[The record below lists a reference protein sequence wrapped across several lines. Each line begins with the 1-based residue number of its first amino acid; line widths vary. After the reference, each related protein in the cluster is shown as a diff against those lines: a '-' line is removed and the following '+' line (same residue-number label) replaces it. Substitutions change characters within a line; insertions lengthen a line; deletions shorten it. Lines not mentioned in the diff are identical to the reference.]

1 MRWQV
6 CLPKR
11 VWPEVLPLLYGV
23 VPPESQLMRW
33 SLNAGR
39 LPMTGWQRQAV
50 TRRLAA
56 VLMK

>member
-1 MRWQV
+1 
-6 CLPKR
+6 
-11 VWPEVLPLLYGV
+11 LYGV